1 VRAKTRK
8 SMAAGKVSLALARTS
23 EFNRKESLWEWM
35 SSLTQAET
43 WRGLSAKSMLQ
54 SSRFDNLISFLILA
68 NSLTIGLEADYAAQN
83 ITEAAPWPYRVFEV
97 FFCAVFT
104 CEISLRVWAY
114 KKSFFLKRD
123 QSVLWNYFDLLVV
136 AAQLVQEA
144 IEFFRPSSEGND
156 ADNLRILRVLR
167 VLRIVRI
174 FRLVRVLH
182 LIGELRTIVSSIMG
196 SFRSLFW
203 TVILLLLLMYIVGVW
218 FLQSVTD
225 HFVQQ
230 RGDEGGGGALSS
242 GEDQLR
248 KHFDSLA
255 RTILSL
261 WQALSGG
268 VNWGEVA
275 NPLISEVQP
284 LLGVAFAAYIA
295 FALLALMNV
304 VTGVFVQTALH
315 SAEQEEESFLTSQ
328 IIQLFHKCKD
338 DDSWGC
344 ITEQDLEERLDD
356 PELAKEWK
364 NISVSADEAH
374 YVFALLDVDETGE
387 VQFEEFL
394 SACLRLKGNA
404 KSLDM
409 LIQLQESRHNT
420 KVLEELFERLEDSV
434 AGISASLQLLQS
446 ERCKSPQEP
455 RSSSADA
462 PGPRHSSRSGPTL
475 SPGA

>member
-1 VRAKTRK
+1 
-8 SMAAGKVSLALARTS
+8 
-23 EFNRKESLWEWM
+23 
-35 SSLTQAET
+35 
-43 WRGLSAKSMLQ
+43 
-54 SSRFDNLISFLILA
+54 
-68 NSLTIGLEADYAAQN
+68 
-83 ITEAAPWPYRVFEV
+83 
-97 FFCAVFT
+97 
-104 CEISLRVWAY
+104 
-114 KKSFFLKRD
+114 LKRD

-225 HFVQQ
+225 HFIE
-230 RGDEGGGGALSS
+230 RTYFDSDGDYVAYSS
-242 GEDQLR
+242 GEEKL
-248 KHFDSLA
+248 KLHFSSLA
-255 RTILSL
+255 QTVLSL
-261 WQALSGG
+261 WQSLSGG
-268 VNWGEVA
+268 VDWSDVA

-284 LLGVAFAAYIA
+284 LLGIAFAGFIA

-304 VTGVFVQTALH
+304 VTGVFVQTALNT
-315 SAEQEEESFLTSQ
+315 AEREEENFLTDQ
-328 IIQLFHKCKD
+328 IIQLFHKCRNED
-338 DDSWGC
+338 HWGY
-344 ITEQDLEERLDD
+344 INQEDLEQRLDD
-356 PELAKEWK
+356 PDMANEWK
-364 NISVSADEAH
+364 NINVSADEAK
-374 YVFALLDVDETGE
+374 YVFALLDVEESGE

-409 LIQLQESRHNT
+409 LIQLQESRQT
-420 KVLEELFERLEDSV
+420 KKVLEDTLAHLHQTMEN
-434 AGISASLQLLQS
+434 ISATMQERVTRVLQTVAL
-446 ERCKSPQEP
+446 KSPKPLDDHLGLATPSTSDEEV
-455 RSSSADA
+455 
-462 PGPRHSSRSGPTL
+462 
-475 SPGA
+475 

>member
-1 VRAKTRK
+1 
-8 SMAAGKVSLALARTS
+8 
-23 EFNRKESLWEWM
+23 
-35 SSLTQAET
+35 
-43 WRGLSAKSMLQ
+43 
-54 SSRFDNLISFLILA
+54 
-68 NSLTIGLEADYAAQN
+68 
-83 ITEAAPWPYRVFEV
+83 
-97 FFCAVFT
+97 
-104 CEISLRVWAY
+104 
-114 KKSFFLKRD
+114 LKRD

-409 LIQLQESRHNT
+409 LIQLQESRHT
-420 KVLEELFERLEDSV
+420 KRVLEDALARLEENVTKITDTIQEKVSRV
-434 AGISASLQLLQS
+434 PEEEEGVRRFLQTVTFKPPKQVDGTFEVGTPS
-446 ERCKSPQEP
+446 TSDEEV
-455 RSSSADA
+455 
-462 PGPRHSSRSGPTL
+462 
-475 SPGA
+475 